1 MSSTVPARTGSA
13 PQPRLSD
20 EARALVEEH
29 LPLVRQ
35 VLAGVA
41 AHYPRHADREE
52 LASAA
57 ALGLVEAA
65 SRYDKTLAV
74 PFARWASVRIR
85 GAIVDAVR
93 GLDFAPRSLRSAAR
107 QVESA
112 QAQLESR
119 LGRPADEA
127 ETARALGITPAE
139 LASLKGR
146 VHTSLVLSLD
156 APGGTDGDDAGAAL
170 GAAVID
176 VAQLQ
181 PVELL
186 EQREQQRYLHDALAC
201 LPDRLREV
209 VQGYFLEGRSSAD
222 IAARLGVTESR
233 VSQMRT
239 DALKLMRAGLEA
251 QYAEPHRARRAA
263 APAPRAGAYAAAV
276 ASRSSF
282 LARLAPEPPQRQ
294 VRAV

>member
-1 MSSTVPARTGSA
+1 M
-13 PQPRLSD
+13 
-20 EARALVEEH
+20 
-29 LPLVRQ
+29 
-35 VLAGVA
+35 
-41 AHYPRHADREE
+41 
-52 LASAA
+52 
-57 ALGLVEAA
+57 
-65 SRYDKTLAV
+65 
-74 PFARWASVRIR
+74 
-85 GAIVDAVR
+85 R

-107 QVESA
+107 QVETA

-156 APGGTDGDDAGAAL
+156 APGGADGEDPGAASARPSSTWRSCSPSSCWSSVS
-170 GAAVID
+170 GSGTSATRSPAS
-176 VAQLQ
+176 
-181 PVELL
+181 PTG
-186 EQREQQRYLHDALAC
+186 C
-201 LPDRLREV
+201 
-209 VQGYFLEGRSSAD
+209 GRSCRATSSTVAAAPTSPAGSASPSHGC
-222 IAARLGVTESR
+222 RR
-233 VSQMRT
+233 CT

-263 APAPRAGAYAAAV
+263 EPPAPRAGAYAAAV

-294 VRAV
+294 ARAV